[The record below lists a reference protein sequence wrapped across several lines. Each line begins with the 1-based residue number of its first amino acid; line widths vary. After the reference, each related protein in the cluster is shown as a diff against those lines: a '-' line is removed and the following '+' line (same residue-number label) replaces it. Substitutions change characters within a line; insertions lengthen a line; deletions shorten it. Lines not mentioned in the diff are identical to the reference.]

1 MNKKLSKLI
10 EFLRRPVPV
19 VFELWMF
26 PPVFLMVAAQIKS
39 LLTGQPIWTQII
51 ITIFCLTGSIWWI
64 LYMHD
69 RHGYKKTLDE
79 MDFQRKKTKLKQNE
93 NSG

>member
-1 MNKKLSKLI
+1 
-10 EFLRRPVPV
+10 
-19 VFELWMF
+19 
-26 PPVFLMVAAQIKS
+26 
-39 LLTGQPIWTQII
+39 
-51 ITIFCLTGSIWWI
+51 
-64 LYMHD
+64 MHD